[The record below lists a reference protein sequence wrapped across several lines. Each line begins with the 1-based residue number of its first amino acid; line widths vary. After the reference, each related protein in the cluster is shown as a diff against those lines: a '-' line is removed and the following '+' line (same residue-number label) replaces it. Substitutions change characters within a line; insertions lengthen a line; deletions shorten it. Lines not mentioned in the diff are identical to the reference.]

1 MVAKKTITMIGKIY
15 TNSPVNKKIL
25 ATKTLTKITIY
36 RPDEA
41 LMNSCFHY
49 NVGEPQKNEQNIT
62 IELTLLINPIVFYGS
77 IKDFILE
84 HNNI

>member
-1 MVAKKTITMIGKIY
+1 LKDIPEQQEFVK
-15 TNSPVNKKIL
+15 NNWNVNVNINKYKIL
-25 ATKTLTKITIY
+25 KEKITIY